1 MPLELTASHFI
12 ERLEALQS
20 ADERKKYERIF
31 KFVKDNQYMGVRMG
45 HIFALAKEFI
55 DMPLDEVE
63 TLLESP
69 YHEQRVGALS
79 IMDKQARRKKITE
92 SERKALY
99 DLYIRRHDR
108 INSWDLVDVCCPHVV
123 GGYLLDK
130 PRDILYKLAKSKNT
144 WERRTSVVATLF
156 FIRQGEVDD
165 AINIAEMLLSDDQD
179 LIHKATGWALRE
191 AGGVDRARLVAFL
204 DRYAATMP
212 RVTLRYAIE
221 HFEPG
226 QREHYLNIKKAK

>member
-1 MPLELTASHFI
+1 MTLELTARHFI
-12 ERLEALQS
+12 ERLEAHQS

-31 KFVKDNQYMGVRMG
+31 KFVEDNQYLGVRMG
-45 HIFALAKEFI
+45 TIFALAKEFI

-63 TLLESP
+63 TLLESRI
-69 YHEQRVGALS
+69 HELRVGALS
-79 IMDKQARRKKITE
+79 ILDKKARRKKITDA
-92 SERKALY
+92 ERKALY
-99 DLYIRRHDR
+99 ELYIRRHDR

-144 WERRTSVVATLF
+144 WERRTSIVATLY
-156 FIRQGEVDD
+156 FIRHGEVDD
-165 AINIAEMLLSDDQD
+165 AFNIAEMLLGDSED

-191 AGGVDRARLVAFL
+191 AGGVDRQRLVALL
-204 DRYAATMP
+204 DQVAATMP

-221 HFEPG
+221 HFEPED
-226 QREHYLNIKKAK
+226 REHYLKLKKAK